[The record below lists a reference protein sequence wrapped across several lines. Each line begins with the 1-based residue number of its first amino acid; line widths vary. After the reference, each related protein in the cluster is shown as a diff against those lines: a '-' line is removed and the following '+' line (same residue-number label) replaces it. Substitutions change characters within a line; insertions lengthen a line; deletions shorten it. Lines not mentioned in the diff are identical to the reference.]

1 MENNNQL
8 LFMEENMNKDKFKLE
23 GYPIN
28 EYIEIDDKSVDF
40 PNEIYIS
47 FAVCSKE
54 CGNMQ
59 FIVDGSTQVCEY
71 CGKSMFRTV
80 VKNIS

>member
-1 MENNNQL
+1 
-8 LFMEENMNKDKFKLE
+8 MNKDKFKLE

-40 PNEIYIS
+40 PNENI
-47 FAVCSKE
+47 FHLQCAQE

-59 FIVDGSTQVCEY
+59 L
-71 CGKSMFRTV
+71 
-80 VKNIS
+80 